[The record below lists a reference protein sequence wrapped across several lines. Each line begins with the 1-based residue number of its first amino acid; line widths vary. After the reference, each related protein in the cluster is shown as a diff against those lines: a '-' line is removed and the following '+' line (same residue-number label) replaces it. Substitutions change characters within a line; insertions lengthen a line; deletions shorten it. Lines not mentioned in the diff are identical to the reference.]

1 MCGSLAIP
9 QHLTL
14 GAIAPS
20 LAMFCFCIK
29 FALKGVTNN
38 VDFMMIPHSQQFLWL
53 SNNVLA
59 SLKNGLFLQRRVQAP
74 PPRVYGRV

>member
-1 MCGSLAIP
+1 MYGGLAIP

-14 GAIAPS
+14 GAIAP

-29 FALKGVTNN
+29 FGFKGVTSN
-38 VDFMMIPHSQQFLWL
+38 VDFMMILHSQQFLWL